1 MILTPISLVLD
12 SSFLVIL
19 HISSR
24 DFRAPN
30 RDVYVRLHPR
40 YESFAREEI
49 GDSHQTSPQHVA
61 KMTPTV
67 QSEVSDNR
75 FLVT

>member
-1 MILTPISLVLD
+1 MILTSISLVLD
-12 SSFLVIL
+12 SSFLVIIP
-19 HISSR
+19 ISLR
-24 DFRAPN
+24 DFRVLN
-30 RDVYVRLHPR
+30 RDVNVRPHPR
-40 YESFAREEI
+40 NESFAREEI
-49 GDSHQTSPQHVA
+49 GDCHQTSPQHIA